1 MDSNKM
7 TIGERIKLKREAL
20 GLTQR
25 ELSEKLYVKRET
37 VNQWESG
44 TRQIKGDD
52 IARLAD
58 ALETTCDYILRGV
71 ETEQLNF
78 FKDLGLTGQAVK
90 NLKQMSPEVSG
101 NDVLNKLI
109 SNDLFP
115 LFVRA
120 WGNYCSLSENYY
132 QAKVELDKTLA
143 LGDGKVSSLQL
154 ADDAYTVLAYNQIQ
168 KPNSQECQNAANL
181 FMQRQE
187 KKDYA
192 IFKLQQGINAMAEN
206 YDISLRNSR
215 R

>member
-7 TIGERIKLKREAL
+7 TIGERIKLKREEL

-25 ELSEKLYVKRET
+25 ALSEKLYVKRET

-58 ALETTCDYILRGV
+58 VLDTTCDYILRGV

-90 NLKQMSPEVSG
+90 NLKQMSPDVGG

-115 LFVRA
+115 IFVRA

-143 LGDGKVSSLQL
+143 RGDGKVSSLQL
-154 ADDAYTVLAYNQIQ
+154 ADDAYIVLAYNQIQ
-168 KPNSQECQNAANL
+168 NPTSQACEAAANL
-181 FMQRQE
+181 FMQQRD
-187 KKDYA
+187 KMDYA
-192 IFKLQQGINAMAEN
+192 KFTLQQGLNAMTES
-206 YDISLRNSR
+206 YDSSLYK
-215 R
+215 

>member
-7 TIGERIKLKREAL
+7 TIGERIKLKREEL

-25 ELSEKLYVKRET
+25 ALSEKLYVKRET

-58 ALETTCDYILRGV
+58 ALDTTCDYILRGV

-90 NLKQMSPEVSG
+90 NLKQMSPEVGG

-115 LFVRA
+115 LFVRV
-120 WGNYCSLSENYY
+120 WGNYCSLSKNYY
-132 QAKVELDKTLA
+132 QAKVEFDKTLA

-168 KPNSQECQNAANL
+168 KPTSQECQNAANL

-192 IFKLQQGINAMAEN
+192 KFKLQQSINAMAEN
-206 YDISLRNSR
+206 YDMSLRNSR

>member
-90 NLKQMSPEVSG
+90 NLKQMSPEVGG